1 MDQLIDS
8 IRAAMADGADDNSKQ
23 AGANA
28 CRAILAAL
36 EAREGAPLANTPP
49 ASPLGSNIATAVSA
63 LRNVPPDQLLD
74 LVIAK
79 LRARLPEGAAVAP
92 TRAVSFQLVPVA
104 ALPNARGGR

>member
-8 IRAAMADGADDNSKQ
+8 IRAAIADGADDAAKQ

-36 EAREGAPLANTPP
+36 EARHGEPLASKPAA
-49 ASPLGSNIATAVSA
+49 ASPIATTFAA
-63 LRNVPPDQLLD
+63 LRGVPPEQLLD

-79 LRARLPEGAAVAP
+79 LRSKLPADAKLAASRPVA
-92 TRAVSFQLVPVA
+92 FQL
-104 ALPNARGGR
+104 LPLPKPPGGGSP